1 MIILVAISLS
11 AIDIIT
17 AARRLLA
24 FAKTPNK
31 TFKTFWRYILN
42 KEVEDIKI
50 SEYHALI
57 PNESDN
63 YSTRKVAHDSDEL
76 DDVEQ
81 YNTMNAHEAGQWA
94 NRIHRHRRQHSIRQK
109 ILSSRALSL
118 VGHSAFLV
126 VERFLI
132 FAGFAQLLLGIVTYT
147 GKACISTSPE
157 IPFTFLQEDVE
168 KITGMAA

>member
-1 MIILVAISLS
+1 MIILLAISLS

-17 AARRLLA
+17 AARRVLV
-24 FAKTPNK
+24 FVKIPNK
-31 TFKTFWRYILN
+31 TFKTFWRCLLN
-42 KEVEDIKI
+42 KEVEDIKV

-63 YSTRKVAHDSDEL
+63 YSNGKVAHDSDEL
-76 DDVEQ
+76 DNVEQ
-81 YNTMNAHEAGQWA
+81 YNDVNAHEAGQWA
-94 NRIHRHRRQHSIRQK
+94 NRIHRHRRQPSIRQM

-132 FAGFAQLLLGIVTYT
+132 LAGFAQLLLGIVTYT
-147 GKACISTSPE
+147 GTARVSMSLETL
-157 IPFTFLQEDVE
+157 FTFL
-168 KITGMAA
+168 